1 MHVDCATCP
10 ARPVACDGCMMTVL
24 FGGPNW
30 DDAPVEGG
38 ASVTVQALDDDA
50 ELDLAID
57 VFQSA
62 AMVTSAAA
70 RSARTE
76 KTARQKPFRVISSTE
91 LRAG

>member
-10 ARPVACDGCMMTVL
+10 ARPGACDGCMMTVL

-30 DDAPVEGG
+30 DDAPAEGG

-57 VFQSA
+57 VLQSA
-62 AMVTSAAA
+62 AMITSAAA
-70 RSARTE
+70 RSARIA
-76 KTARQKPFRVISSTE
+76 KTARQSPFRVLSPTE

>member
-62 AMVTSAAA
+62 AMVTSVAA

-76 KTARQKPFRVISSTE
+76 KTARQAPFRVISSTE

>member
-30 DDAPVEGG
+30 DDAPGEGG
-38 ASVTVQALDDDA
+38 APVTAQALDDDA

-57 VFQSA
+57 VFESA
-62 AMVTSAAA
+62 AMVTSGAA
-70 RSARTE
+70 RSARAS
-76 KTARQKPFRVISSTE
+76 KAARQKPFRVISTTE

>member
-30 DDAPVEGG
+30 DDGPTEGG
-38 ASVTVQALDDDA
+38 VTVTAQALDDDA

-62 AMVTSAAA
+62 AMVTSSAA
-70 RSARTE
+70 RSARTS
-76 KTARQKPFRVISSTE
+76 KTARHRAFRVVAGTD